1 MPGANAPPQTSRPPL
16 RGIIWGMVLNALVPV
31 LLYKLSKR
39 YVSSSEFTALVF
51 ATTFPLGKS
60 AFDLARRRQ
69 LDPVTILMLLGIMT
83 DGLALLLG
91 GSPRLLLVRE
101 SMFTG
106 VFGLACF
113 FSLLLPRPLMFYIG
127 RYFMAGTD
135 LVRQGRFNAAW
146 QLAEVRF
153 CHRLITSVWGTV
165 FVGELALRIVLIYT
179 LKASAVLVIS
189 PILNGTLIIVTMI
202 WAFSYGYR
210 VRVRAMAQLG
220 VAGGVETGAL
230 SL

>member
-1 MPGANAPPQTSRPPL
+1 
-16 RGIIWGMVLNALVPV
+16 MVLNALVPV

-39 YVSSSEFTALVF
+39 YVSPSEFTALMF

-60 AFDLARRRQ
+60 AFDLVRRRQ
-69 LDPVTILMLLGIMT
+69 LDPITILMLLGIVT
-83 DGLALLLG
+83 DGFALLLG
-91 GSPRLLLVRE
+91 GGARLLLVRE

-135 LVRQGRFNAAW
+135 LVRQARFNAAW
-146 QLAEVRF
+146 QLPEVRF

-165 FVGELALRIVLIYT
+165 FVGELAVRTVLIYT
-179 LKASAVLVIS
+179 LKAAAVLIIT
-189 PILNGTLIIVTMI
+189 PILTGTLIIVTMV
-202 WAFSYGYR
+202 WAFSYGHR
-210 VRVRAMAQLG
+210 VRVRAMTQLS
-220 VAGGVETGAL
+220 VAEGMEAGAL
-230 SL
+230 PL